1 MRDVLH
7 QVAPEADLEEVGPEE
22 MMAEALDLDS
32 MDFLNFMI
40 GLHER
45 TGVEIPE
52 LDYPQPLRG
61 APPIWLHTCKGVTG
75 RHGSRSI
82 YTPKIAWSKAKGG
95 YVVPTPSELLRR
107 FRLMAVPGPAA
118 IAAVPADRREVLRRE
133 LEPVF
138 AALRDVNEGTA
149 ATLAGAEA
157 EGQERRSRAA
167 EEASEIV
174 ATARRLTRDA
184 RAEAAAVLLDGA
196 ADERRDLLVAA
207 RQRVEDISD
216 NAERAMQAA
225 VDELVR
231 RVLSLGDAAGSAS

>member
-1 MRDVLH
+1 M
-7 QVAPEADLEEVGPEE
+7 
-22 MMAEALDLDS
+22 
-32 MDFLNFMI
+32 
-40 GLHER
+40 
-45 TGVEIPE
+45 
-52 LDYPQPLRG
+52 
-61 APPIWLHTCKGVTG
+61 
-75 RHGSRSI
+75 
-82 YTPKIAWSKAKGG
+82 
-95 YVVPTPSELLRR
+95 PTPSELLRR
-107 FRLMAVPGPAA
+107 FRLMAVPGRAA
-118 IAAVPADRREVLRRE
+118 IAAVPADRREVLRME

-174 ATARRLTRDA
+174 ATARRMTRDA